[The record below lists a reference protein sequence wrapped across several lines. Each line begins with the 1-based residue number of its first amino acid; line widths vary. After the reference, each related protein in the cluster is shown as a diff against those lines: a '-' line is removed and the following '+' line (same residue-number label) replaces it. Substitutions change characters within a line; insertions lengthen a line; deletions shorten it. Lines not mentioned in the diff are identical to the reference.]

1 MHSEWKMMLLILA
14 IGIGLPVA
22 FTYVYLNFD
31 RLSIVN
37 GSQSSV
43 KIENGDP
50 SRTQEPDLPEL
61 SSDSLNSAISESFG
75 AQISQ
80 LQASIEKVEKSLADV
95 QDTMTA
101 LSQARDS
108 LDKQIQEIKESVNR
122 NYLAIKGLKSTAT
135 SRKK

>member
-1 MHSEWKMMLLILA
+1 MMLLILA